1 MMEELEQKY
10 DELRTVIETLPVNTK
25 YNRKR
30 KVECIDDE
38 IKHDK
43 EIISL
48 IEKEV
53 EERLAPLRGL
63 GVNTNIKKME
73 EEIEK
78 CNIINEWN
86 PYNTPYEKMHLDYYL
101 YQLHRYYKE
110 DLDALNECIKRIIES
125 FKKVEI
131 ELKPEEFNYNV
142 DAKEYMSF
150 LLTEHTKEEIK
161 ECFESIYWKNSDL
174 IKIIELNFKSIYL
187 KYEKKIVKY
196 YVARHEEFL
205 KSHTDEEIHEM
216 RLKLSNELR
225 NLEGTDPYQNLSKFV
240 DYTYLLKDFSEVE
253 FDRRKSLYF
262 SDENYNLDNLLKIDS
277 SLEEY
282 DILIKY
288 NYLLK
293 DMRARLEKKEEYKNA
308 LANALKDISKDEDK
322 ITKMVSKQSA
332 KPKLFFKKK
341 KVDDKWLFDYNQVL
355 NDLSTK
361 YDALDD
367 LRLNDLIMNT
377 LNKDS
382 TVYEVLKLVVSNY
395 LYFVARTKELE
406 DGADINEINKRY
418 DELKYMVYNRNNYM
432 LLSNLAL
439 LDERQIKQI
448 ISDKYTLENIN
459 ISMEALT
466 EDNIEKTIKDI
477 NMLID
482 YEYFKLS
489 GLKIEDIDLYIEYSK
504 VKEKEEASE
513 AQS

>member
-1 MMEELEQKY
+1 MMEELEKKY

-43 EIISL
+43 DIIVL
-48 IEKEV
+48 IEKEI
-53 EERLAPLRGL
+53 EGRLAPLRGL
-63 GVNTNIKKME
+63 GVNNNIKKLKD
-73 EEIEK
+73 EIEK
-78 CNIINEWN
+78 CNIMNEWN
-86 PYNTPYEKMHLDYYL
+86 NYNTPYERMHLDYYL
-101 YQLHRYYKE
+101 YQLHRYYKD

-131 ELKPEEFNYNV
+131 EIKPEDFNYNS

-161 ECFESIYWKNSDL
+161 NVFESIYWKNSDL

-196 YVARHEEFL
+196 YVTRHEEFL

-216 RLKLSNELR
+216 RLKLSEELR
-225 NLEGTDPYQNLSKFV
+225 TLEGTDPYQNLSKFV

-262 SDENYNLDNLLKIDS
+262 SDDNYSLDNLLKLDS

-282 DILIKY
+282 NILIKY

-293 DMRARLEKKEEYKNA
+293 DMRARLEKKDEYKNA
-308 LANALKDISKDEDK
+308 LSNALKELSKDEAK
-322 ITKMVSKQSA
+322 LAKMVQKQTSK
-332 KPKLFFKKK
+332 PLFPFMKKK
-341 KVDDKWLFDYNQVL
+341 TDDKWLFDYNQVL
-355 NDLSTK
+355 ADIATK

-367 LRLNDLIMNT
+367 LRLNDLIMNV

-382 TVYEVLKLVVSNY
+382 TVYEVLKLIVSNY

-418 DELKYMVYNRNNYM
+418 EELKFLVYNRNNYM

-459 ISMEALT
+459 IPMDSLT

-477 NMLID
+477 DMLID

-489 GLKIEDIDLYIEYSK
+489 GLKVEDIDLYIEYAK
-504 VKEKEEASE
+504 VKEKEEAKAS
-513 AQS
+513 